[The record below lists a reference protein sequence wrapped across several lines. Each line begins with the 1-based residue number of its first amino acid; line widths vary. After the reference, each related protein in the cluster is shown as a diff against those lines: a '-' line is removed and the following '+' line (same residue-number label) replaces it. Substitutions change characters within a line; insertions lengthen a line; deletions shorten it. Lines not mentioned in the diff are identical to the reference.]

1 MQAPFA
7 IPDLS
12 HVTQIAGFKVVSE
25 VKQLSKNRQWQ
36 FVKVITQKGAGI
48 AKVGPADSGIKE
60 QLVNE
65 ALMQKCARKALSQTH
80 AIPDVYFSLS
90 ALFPDSNGRYREYP
104 VLITEYIEGGLPF
117 STYVKEKGR
126 LQLEEAVAILQTV
139 SYALDALKKAG
150 IVHRDIKPGNI
161 LVKKGYG
168 ILTDFGNAVDIG
180 FVEPDRHRS
189 IGTGGYIAPE
199 HARAD
204 KLTNSTNMW
213 GFGALAYFALTGT
226 QLMHGDTIKTDKK
239 LFLSKNEY
247 DNYIALRLKILA
259 PNVEKVFWKA
269 LAFAPEKR
277 YESGMEFLESLKA
290 CVFLF

>member
-1 MQAPFA
+1 MQAVFDIA
-7 IPDLS
+7 DLS
-12 HVTQIAGFKVVSE
+12 KSTQIAGFKVVGE

-36 FVKVITQKGAGI
+36 FVRVVTQKGLGI
-48 AKVGPADSGIKE
+48 AKIGPAGVDIKE

-65 ALMQKCARKALSQTH
+65 AGMQKRARKALSQVR
-80 AIPDVYFSLS
+80 AIPDVYFSS
-90 ALFPDSNGRYREYP
+90 SVIFPDSLGNRREYP
-104 VLITEYIEGGLPF
+104 VLITEYIEEALPL
-117 STYVKEKGR
+117 SSYVREKGR
-126 LQLEEAVAILQTV
+126 LPLSEAVAILQSV
-139 SYALDALKKAG
+139 AFALDAIKSAG

-161 LVKKGYG
+161 LVSRGYG
-168 ILTDFGNAVDIG
+168 ILTDFGNAVSVG

-213 GFGALAYFALTGT
+213 GFGAVMYFALTGT

-239 LFLSKNEY
+239 LFISKYAY
-247 DNYIALRLKILA
+247 DTYIALRLKTLA
-259 PNVEKVFWKA
+259 PTVEKVFWKA

-277 YESGMEFLESLKA
+277 YESGMEFLERLKA
-290 CVFLF
+290 SVFPF